1 MKLYLQ
7 KRNGFWRARVTWT
20 DAEGKRHERNETTPI
35 ECSEDDNRG
44 KKRAE
49 EWLEGWARKL
59 NISDKG
65 TSNGATMTLYAYS
78 CKLWDTS
85 RDVPPQDIKRA

>member
-44 KKRAE
+44 NKRAE

-59 NISDKG
+59 NLGQRNEQRRNDDVVFVLPRSPCDPA
-65 TSNGATMTLYAYS
+65 SYGAY
-78 CKLWDTS
+78 
-85 RDVPPQDIKRA
+85 